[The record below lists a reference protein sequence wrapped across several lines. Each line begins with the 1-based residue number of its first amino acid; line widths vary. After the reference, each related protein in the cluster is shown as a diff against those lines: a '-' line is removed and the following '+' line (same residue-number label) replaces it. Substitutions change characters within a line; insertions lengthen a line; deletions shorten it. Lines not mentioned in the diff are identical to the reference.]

1 MVHQKVKCRHAKR
14 RHQDMVKLLQRKALM
29 HSLGQQGGMVYEKH
43 IKKINQSLGYMRD
56 GNVTH
61 FVQAGF
67 RQKTRDRSRCGPV
80 VRYSPHDQRA
90 ADETWQQLR
99 DRMIRTYGAEN
110 LEFVEED
117 TAYSQ

>member
-1 MVHQKVKCRHAKR
+1 
-14 RHQDMVKLLQRKALM
+14 M